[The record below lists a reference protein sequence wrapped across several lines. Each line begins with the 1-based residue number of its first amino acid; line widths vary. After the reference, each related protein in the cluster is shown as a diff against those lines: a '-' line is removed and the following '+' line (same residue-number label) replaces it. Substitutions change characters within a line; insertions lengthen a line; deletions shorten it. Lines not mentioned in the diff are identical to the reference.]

1 MKITKAMGR
10 ACLEDAERALEL
22 RARFGANASW
32 KALDELTGMWA
43 HCEMWTVDEFAIA
56 LAMCAA
62 IAGVKP

>member
-10 ACLEDAERALEL
+10 ACM
-22 RARFGANASW
+22 
-32 KALDELTGMWA
+32 DELKDGRERTLA
-43 HCEMWTVDEFAIA
+43 TFAVDELAGGGWGLSHDELQTA